1 MGFRV
6 WGSGFGVRGLGFR
19 ARVQGEG
26 FRGWDRGAQEAAFA
40 FHDFIF
46 LPDLGLRVKGLG
58 FAVEGLGLRGRSD
71 PQPPANKIGL
81 YRGSE
86 DVLC

>member
-1 MGFRV
+1 L
-6 WGSGFGVRGLGFR
+6 GVRGLGFR

-46 LPDLGLRVKGLG
+46 LPDFRLR
-58 FAVEGLGLRGRSD
+58 VEGLGLR
-71 PQPPANKIGL
+71 
-81 YRGSE
+81 
-86 DVLC
+86 V